1 MAKFD
6 CSCGQ
11 SWNVKGGVT
20 IRLVDGKVRKFEG
33 EDPADVCHKCDSIV
47 EQTKTTEGY
56 AGIVKA
62 HTGTVGNFKKS

>member
-6 CSCGQ
+6 CSCGN
-11 SWNVKGGVT
+11 SWDILGGCTMRV
-20 IRLVDGKVRKFEG
+20 RDGKVRQFK
-33 EDPADVCHKCDSIV
+33 DDKPCDVCTECDTVV

>member
-11 SWNVKGGVT
+11 SWNIKGGVT